1 MKAFITKGNAV
12 LKSKGIQKLLPPP
25 LVQQELTVRIKDRKL
40 ETCSYAKAFYG
51 HRENSGG
58 CGQATAGINSI

>member
-1 MKAFITKGNAV
+1 MKAFITQGNAA
-12 LKSKGIQKLLPPP
+12 LKKQGHTKTPATTIGSAGVDRQN
-25 LVQQELTVRIKDRKL
+25 QSRKL

-58 CGQATAGINSI
+58 CGQATAGINSV